1 MFHGFVRGLARL
13 IFALFSHTK
22 VYGKENILHC
32 GNVIYVCNHQSV
44 VDAFISFY
52 VLPSETYFM
61 SKKEVFSNKFYAFFL
76 KRLQMFPINRET
88 VDLKAIKYACD
99 ILEEGN
105 ALCIFPQGTRHT
117 EPWVRLEDMHAGIG
131 MIALRQKSRV
141 VPMMFK
147 EKPAFF
153 KKNELVIGKEIDL
166 SSFEGK
172 RPNSEEMKRFV
183 QLVTQKMNELLE
195 NGSCGF

>member
-1 MFHGFVRGLARL
+1 
-13 IFALFSHTK
+13 
-22 VYGKENILHC
+22 
-32 GNVIYVCNHQSV
+32 
-44 VDAFISFY
+44 
-52 VLPSETYFM
+52 
-61 SKKEVFSNKFYAFFL
+61 
-76 KRLQMFPINRET
+76 
-88 VDLKAIKYACD
+88 
-99 ILEEGN
+99 
-105 ALCIFPQGTRHT
+105 
-117 EPWVRLEDMHAGIG
+117 MHAGIG